1 MIMKQHIMLTIA
13 GLIVGFLIYFFVSY
27 AFPMYRDSIN
37 FIALSLALILF
48 FYLFFPKLK
57 FK

>member
-1 MIMKQHIMLTIA
+1 MKQHIMLTIA

-37 FIALSLALILF
+37 FIALLLALILF